1 MRLLRFSAIYV
12 ILLMTVVGL
21 ASCDTT
27 RRASRRI
34 RNIVNEHPELLSYDT
49 VKIDTMVPVIVAADS
64 TIVTAQELDTATVIV
79 HHTEHGTFVIERL
92 ESRDVKITYTPTDTI
107 PVRIRQ
113 KVLVPHLTIEEKT
126 TLTLAD
132 YLRWGVVFIIA
143 FLFLRLFVLAK
154 K

>member
-1 MRLLRFSAIYV
+1 MKLLRFSAIFLAFM
-12 ILLMTVVGL
+12 LLLGL

-49 VKIDTMVPVIVAADS
+49 VRIDTVVPVIVAADS
-64 TIVTAQELDTATVIV
+64 IVITKQELDTATVIV

-107 PVRIRQ
+107 PLRIRQ
-113 KVLVPHLTIEEKT
+113 NVLVPHLTIEEKT

-132 YLRWGVVFIIA
+132 YLRWGVILIVV
-143 FLFLRLFVLAK
+143 FLFLWLLVLAK